1 MMILNTDR
9 SNLPGTYWWSILNI
23 SPTKELLQF
32 NSSGFTGLKTFIIQ
46 NDREIINKVLC
57 VLKKFNNKDNILIL
71 ISLKFSI
78 SVYQNLS
85 HTEIVELS
93 STAAEL
99 FHLISRFAKVND
111 IKNEVT
117 LYLVGDQLP
126 ESTSD
131 TCGMSRA

>member
-1 MMILNTDR
+1 MF
-9 SNLPGTYWWSILNI
+9 
-23 SPTKELLQF
+23 QF

-57 VLKKFNNKDNILIL
+57 VLKKFNKKDNILIL

-99 FHLISRFAKVND
+99 YHLISRFAKVND

-131 TCGMSRA
+131 SCSMSRS